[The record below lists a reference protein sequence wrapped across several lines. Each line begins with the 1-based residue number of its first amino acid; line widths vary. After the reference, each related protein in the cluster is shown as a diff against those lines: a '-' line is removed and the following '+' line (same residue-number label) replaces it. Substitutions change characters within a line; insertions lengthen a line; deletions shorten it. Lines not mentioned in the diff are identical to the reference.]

1 MDPKTAVI
9 VFVENTKATVRA
21 QVVSSLALTFINA
34 STATLLK
41 FVVRPVAGPDTS
53 FTDPIT
59 NRVFQIMGETSL
71 LLTIGGPTANVTVY
85 VVNDAEIGVPMVL
98 EMDTIIALHGT
109 LFLGATNR

>member
-1 MDPKTAVI
+1 
-9 VFVENTKATVRA
+9 
-21 QVVSSLALTFINA
+21 VVTNLALTFINA